1 MNVINVTTKI
11 KIMNSSKL
19 QIKTKSILTLALGLV
34 FALIAAA
41 ALVPA
46 EANAAV
52 NWVANPASCPQS
64 DPANF
69 PGQNCAPN
77 NMCGDS
83 SGIAQCYNTGSISA
97 PAVSANSSVLY
108 ASALGG
114 GYVINCFA
122 VSDAGIPYC
131 DNNGAAWCNRDASCF
146 GGGNNRLTTCLSGTW
161 AYQGASAFT
170 CGDCLS
176 THLDCTGDTKCEV
189 QKNVTTYPTGGNNHY
204 GTTCNSADVRCNTNY
219 YDCDATGVT
228 VGNGCEAYR
237 AGACTAAGGL
247 PGTWSCAVDA
257 GGTCTDGG
265 SNYTCTCVTPKCPF
279 ESATLC
285 QYFSADPLLW
295 GKQLGSGELIR
306 MGNSVKEDAFVVE
319 NDGSIRMATTSAPG
333 DTTGLLYN
341 VGGDLYWDGTL
352 IGVGASSSALDFQQ
366 VTDLGN
372 ITTNWI
378 QFAGGTS
385 TADFSITG
393 NLNVTGDAIFVNATG
408 TNIAVA
414 EQFLLGQYALLP
426 VAGYRPG
433 AMVYSTTDSSP
444 YFWDGTQWVAF
455 ATGTGAGAGDLQAVT
470 DIGNITTNW
479 IEFAGGT
486 STADFYSA
494 GKVTV
499 GDNDARATGN
509 LNILS
514 THDYAHLLID
524 ANGGVDSWGSAYI
537 TLNGGSDGGEAG
549 IEFQNNG
556 TAYGLLYATPSTYL
570 MQSRLGAD
578 IRITSY
584 TSSDLFISG
593 TNGRVGIGST
603 MPQSSLHVASI
614 NFADTPVLTLE
625 NLIDTVQTFVVNANP
640 EGSITASIGDMA
652 IDGTNGRLYI
662 KETGTGTNTGWV
674 AFATG
679 TGSGTGDLQAV
690 TDVGNLT
697 TNWIEFAG
705 GTSTDSVSILGNVGI
720 NTLANPA
727 YQLYLYGGPNYG
739 EYFAVGDGRFSW
751 GDTSDA
757 IHIFANK
764 DDGEMR
770 LSSQSNISIGD
781 LNNSFTGARLDFDG
795 QNGYT
800 YFSNTNVGI
809 GTASPMFT
817 FHTVNDGTFLGAFTN
832 STFSEGI
839 MFVNDNWGDEIGMSD
854 IRSDGIIAAV
864 SKADSSAFYYANRVL
879 TARTDIQGLGINTDP
894 ARSLHVYAGYGETA
908 LARMDNDYGSFE
920 MHNVNTNPN
929 GFATGT
935 IGSLAVDSTSGRLYI
950 KETGTGTNTGWV
962 AFATGTGAGAGDLQ
976 AVTDV
981 GNLTTNWI
989 QFAGGTSTGN
999 FLIDR
1004 PSAEAYL
1011 TVRSG
1016 NSDAYFDLIGN
1027 AGATALRMSSNGGS
1041 DYATFEIASNG
1052 SFNMVAGGTNTIWAD
1067 APTGNVG
1074 IGHNSPTDLLH
1085 VYSDTRS
1092 SALRVS
1098 SGGGQNAYVI
1108 VDYDRAGGAEGSFS
1122 FQENGVQ
1129 RGVMNSGWNGYDF
1142 FAIGADS
1149 GYDLDFVTTGVPR
1162 VHITNATGRVGI
1174 GTITPSTRLHV
1185 NSDAASTTAI
1195 ATYQNNA
1202 GDYQQFLVTSNPQG
1216 LVTGSRGD
1224 LAIDSANG
1232 RLYIKETGNGT
1243 NTGWVALGSAGVA
1256 NSIWDADS
1264 DTGVQVEESADED
1277 IIRFDVAGYEAM
1289 RIDPTLGEPLVSI
1302 NSTLGGYAKIL
1313 QNINDEYDHF
1323 EIRAAD
1329 VLNAF
1334 GGDLVFNFNPEEG
1347 FALYYASNQS
1357 SMNIGRQSFGVSVNN
1372 NLDAIKVDQ
1381 NAFVGLSTSSPMYR
1395 LDVVGDARVSEQLML
1410 GQYALNP
1417 LVGLQAGA
1425 MVYNTASSTPFF
1437 WDGTEWIA
1445 FATGTGAAAGD
1456 LQAVT
1461 DLGNITTNWI
1471 EFAGGTSTNDFA
1483 IIRPNAETH
1492 FSVISGDS
1500 DAIMIL
1506 EGNAGASELRMS
1518 SDGGSD
1524 WASLLVDGDGSF
1536 NLHTSGSGRNMYINS
1551 ATGYIGVNT
1560 IVPDA
1565 RLTVSGEGATA
1576 NSALSIENF
1585 SSNLADF
1592 PGITLKAAQGDSGT
1606 IEAVDSGKTL
1616 GAMVFQGHN
1625 GTTFDPGSVILSRAV
1640 GDWDGINNGANL
1652 IFYTTELGGG
1662 FLRQRASID
1671 SEGLYIGSHA
1681 GHTALAPLDIDVEG
1695 GIGSPAI
1702 ALNSSGTGFM
1712 IFNSDADPEGYIT
1725 GSVGDLAVDS
1735 VSGVMYIKETGDAT
1749 NTGWSAFATGTA
1761 GALDLQQV
1769 TDNGN
1774 ITTNW
1779 IEFAGGTST
1788 GTIIPGANNTYALGS
1803 SARRWSDVWGAN
1815 VHIGTSTWD
1824 LAQAA
1829 NGALT
1834 VTRAGGSEAMRILT
1848 NGNVGI
1854 GTELPGTYRLN
1865 VAGNAYFSVGED
1877 TSVFEVYNSP
1887 KANSH
1892 IRVDGDSNYV
1902 VLQENSG
1909 NVGIGESVPSYK
1921 LHIDGGVTA
1930 GNNLFRA
1937 EAGLNGGYISMY
1949 VSSTDDRNS
1958 VFEWQRNL
1966 DFNSNSENVMTLANQ
1981 GYVGIG
1987 VQTPAAGL
1995 DVRRGTEDGYPG
2007 VLFQQTIKASSDD
2020 QILAGLRIDPTF
2032 NDGGFSNIGEYGLH
2046 VVYDPTGGTNIDRR
2060 MALLV
2065 LENNSHAGMTIR
2077 SGINSAGGVRF
2088 ADPDNNDVGGIMY
2101 SHSNDSMLLSTN
2113 DDNRLIIDN
2122 SGNVGIVNM
2131 SPAYKLDI
2139 TGDARLTAQF
2149 MLGQYA
2155 LNPASGLQAGAMIY
2169 NTASS
2174 TPFYWNGTA
2183 WKALASQD
2191 LITLDRAYDAGGS
2204 GVGRQIRVDSGAVWL
2219 TDAGNGTALQVDYSG
2234 TGEAVAVTNGSTGRG
2249 FVVAQNGTGVG
2260 MYIRQSNGTGLVV
2273 ENNTGNYGIYV
2284 DANSTGDAMRLNNYG
2299 TGASALYIDN
2309 SADGYGINIDHFS
2322 GVAGMAIRNDS
2333 SSDGDLINLTN
2344 ESAGVGILLANSGT
2358 GNGIQIPQTGAGQGI
2373 YIRQHA
2379 GTGMQLDNNTANH
2392 GFILTNGSTGNG
2404 MNVRNNGTSGN
2415 GIYINNDTDG
2425 AGILIDDTLGKT
2437 SININK
2443 SGGSGDLIKM
2453 ANSGSGDSIE
2463 ILQASTGKGLLLT
2476 NLGTGDSLY
2485 IADEAADTTP
2495 FVLTSKGDLGI
2506 GTDQP
2511 DGRLHILA
2519 DNSSQSPTLLKFQS
2533 LNDPDIQSQ
2542 IYFSAGGN
2550 ATNWNVNSS
2559 GNGGALS
2566 ILDGTTEVAK
2576 FMINGVVIN
2585 DGSTA
2590 SIDFR
2595 VESDTNT
2602 HALFVDA
2609 TNGNVGFEQSTPLA
2623 KLHVG
2628 GTTAGSAA
2636 DYDYLRMQGNG
2647 DVDHRVYKIS
2657 GSNLVAWDYNVTG
2670 NGGAIEFR
2678 NGSSRVG
2685 LFTNSGLVINEGG
2698 VTGIGLR
2705 VEGDNNANLL
2715 YTDAA
2720 NDRVGIGTNA
2730 PGVRFHAT
2738 QSANTVAAFDRTT
2751 SDGAIISL
2759 RQDGTEEGTISVSG
2773 TTVSYNAF
2781 TGSHYAWTDELI
2793 ERGMLV
2799 SLTGDNRN
2807 LHNNPQSEIVYG
2819 VTKTAIANDSKVM
2832 GSYLA
2837 LQESNKAYDES
2848 NPHLIMAVGNGEVW
2862 VADKGENINIGDYL
2876 ISSDVAGHAQKD
2888 AGEFIVSHIIAKAA
2902 ESIDWSS
2909 VTTEIDGVKHKK
2921 ISVFFESFDKSNMQ
2935 SSVAGT
2941 SLQGGD
2947 TNLEV
2952 VDLAVGNAVFEGNIT
2967 VMEHVVLS
2975 RDAVGQAMI
2984 LTGEKKVSVTFEVP
2998 YDQLPIVTVTPFGAK
3013 RMDYGVEN
3021 VSLTGFDIV
3030 IDPIQYQDII
3040 FNWHAFGNREAKVF
3054 VSNGTTL
3061 DIEMTEMGSSKLESD
3076 INSNGQA
3083 VVSEPVEEGSVMEP
3097 VTPEPDTSSEPTS
3110 EPATELEPEQTA
3122 ETSTEPEPASV
3133 IEPESEQAAETVIE
3147 TVE

>member
-1 MNVINVTTKI
+1 
-11 KIMNSSKL
+11 MNSSKL
-19 QIKTKSILTLALGLV
+19 QFKTKSVLV
-34 FALIAAA
+34 FALGVVFALTAAA

-64 DPANF
+64 DPVNF

-83 SGIAQCYNTGSISA
+83 SGIAQCYDTGSISA
-97 PAVSANSSVLY
+97 PAVNANSSVLY

-114 GYVINCFA
+114 GYVINCFVA
-122 VSDAGIPYC
+122 SDAGVPYC
-131 DNNGAAWCNRDASCF
+131 DNSGAAWCNRDASCY
-146 GGGNNRLTTCLSGTW
+146 GGGNNRLTTCLAGTW
-161 AYQGASAFT
+161 SYEGAGSFT
-170 CGDCLS
+170 CGDCLT

-204 GTTCNSADVRCNTNY
+204 GTTCDAADVRCNTNY
-219 YDCDATGVT
+219 YDCDASGVT
-228 VGNGCEAYR
+228 LGNGCEAYR
-237 AGACTAAGGL
+237 SGACTAAGGL

-306 MGNSVKEDAFVVE
+306 MGNSIKEDAFVVE

-352 IGVGASSSALDFQQ
+352 VGAGASSSALDFQQ

-414 EQFLLGQYALLP
+414 EQFLLGQYAVLP

-455 ATGTGAGAGDLQAVT
+455 ATGTGAATGDLQAVT
-470 DIGNITTNW
+470 DIGNTTTNW

-549 IEFQNNG
+549 IDIKNNG
-556 TAYGLLYATPSTYL
+556 TTYGLLYGTPSQL
-570 MQSRLGAD
+570 LLQSRLGANL
-578 IRITSY
+578 ILTSY
-584 TSSDLFISG
+584 SSADIFVSNA
-593 TNGRVGIGST
+593 NGRVGLNTSS
-603 MPQSSLHVASI
+603 PESRLHVSSLD
-614 NFADTPVLTLE
+614 FAAMPILTLE
-625 NLIDTVQTFVVNANP
+625 NLLDMVQTFVVNANP
-640 EGSITASIGDMA
+640 EGAITASIGDMA

-679 TGSGTGDLQAV
+679 TGSGT
-690 TDVGNLT
+690 
-697 TNWIEFAG
+697 
-705 GTSTDSVSILGNVGI
+705 
-720 NTLANPA
+720 
-727 YQLYLYGGPNYG
+727 
-739 EYFAVGDGRFSW
+739 
-751 GDTSDA
+751 
-757 IHIFANK
+757 
-764 DDGEMR
+764 
-770 LSSQSNISIGD
+770 
-781 LNNSFTGARLDFDG
+781 
-795 QNGYT
+795 
-800 YFSNTNVGI
+800 
-809 GTASPMFT
+809 
-817 FHTVNDGTFLGAFTN
+817 
-832 STFSEGI
+832 
-839 MFVNDNWGDEIGMSD
+839 
-854 IRSDGIIAAV
+854 
-864 SKADSSAFYYANRVL
+864 
-879 TARTDIQGLGINTDP
+879 
-894 ARSLHVYAGYGETA
+894 
-908 LARMDNDYGSFE
+908 
-920 MHNVNTNPN
+920 
-929 GFATGT
+929 
-935 IGSLAVDSTSGRLYI
+935 
-950 KETGTGTNTGWV
+950 
-962 AFATGTGAGAGDLQ
+962 GDLQ

-1779 IEFAGGTST
+1779 IQFAGGTST

-1803 SARRWSDVWGAN
+1803 SARRWSDVWASN

-1848 NGNVGI
+1848 NGYVGI
-1854 GTELPGTYRLN
+1854 GTSAPTDYLHVQGGLDSRIARFSNDLVTDGFGFGADLYGGEAGLYEFRGNNLLVGHAMADTNTLMLGQNIAYANQNTKLFSIGT
-1865 VAGNAYFSVGED
+1865 NAFSHQLLVKGSD
-1877 TSVFEVYNSP
+1877 
-1887 KANSH
+1887 
-1892 IRVDGDSNYV
+1892 
-1902 VLQENSG
+1902 
-1909 NVGIGESVPSYK
+1909 
-1921 LHIDGGVTA
+1921 TA
-1930 GNNLFRA
+1930 GDNLFRA
-1937 EAGLNGGYISMY
+1937 EAGLDGGFVSMY
-1949 VSSTDDRNS
+1949 VNSTDPRNS

-1987 VQTPAAGL
+1987 VQDPVAGL
-1995 DVRRGTEDGYPG
+1995 DVRRGTENGYPG

-2032 NDGGFSNIGEYGLH
+2032 NNGGFSNIGEYGLH
-2046 VVYDPTGGTNIDRR
+2046 VVYNSVGGTSIDRR

-2113 DDNRLIIDN
+2113 DDNRLIIDS

-2174 TPFYWNGTA
+2174 TPFYWNGTS

-2204 GVGRQIRVDSGAVWL
+2204 GAGRQIRVDSGAVWL
-2219 TDAGNGTALQVDYSG
+2219 TDAGNGTALQVDYTGSG
-2234 TGEAVAVTNGSTGRG
+2234 DAIAVTNGSTGKG
-2249 FVVAQNGTGVG
+2249 FVVAQTGTGIG
-2260 MYIRQSNGTGLVV
+2260 MYVRQNNGTGLVV

-2299 TGASALYIDN
+2299 SGANALYIDN

-2333 SSDGDLINLTN
+2333 SSGGNLIDLTN
-2344 ESAGVGILLANSGT
+2344 QSSGAGVLIENSGA
-2358 GNGIQIPQTGAGQGI
+2358 GYGVQIPQTGTGQGI
-2373 YIRQHA
+2373 YIRQH
-2379 GTGMQLDNNTANH
+2379 GGIGMQLDNNTANN
-2392 GFILTNGSTGNG
+2392 GFVLVNGSTGNG
-2404 MNVRNNGTSGN
+2404 MNVRNSGSSGN
-2415 GIYINNDTDG
+2415 GIFIDNDTDG
-2425 AGILIDDTLGKT
+2425 AGIYIDDTLGKA
-2437 SININK
+2437 SINISK
-2443 SGGSGDLIKM
+2443 PSGSGDLM
-2453 ANSGSGDSIE
+2453 HLSNA
-2463 ILQASTGKGLLLT
+2463 
-2476 NLGTGDSLY
+2476 GTGDAFDVGNTSSGIAFKLANTGTGESLY
-2485 IADEAADTTP
+2485 ITDEASDLTP
-2495 FVLTSKGDLGI
+2495 FVLNSKGDLGI
-2506 GTDQP
+2506 GTASP
-2511 DGRLHILA
+2511 NARLEIAGDASLA
-2519 DNSSQSPTLLKFQS
+2519 DVTLLKFQAT
-2533 LNDPDIQSQ
+2533 NDADIQSE

-2550 ATNWNVNSS
+2550 STNWNVNSS
-2559 GNGGALS
+2559 GNGGALA
-2566 ILDGTTEVAK
+2566 IIDGTTEVAK
-2576 FMINGVVIN
+2576 FLINGLIIN
-2585 DGSTA
+2585 DGSA
-2590 SIDFR
+2590 ANIDFR

-2602 HALFVDA
+2602 HSLFADA
-2609 TNGNVGFEQSTPLA
+2609 TNGYVGFDQSVPLA

-2628 GTTAGSAA
+2628 NTTAGSAA
-2636 DYDYLRMQGNG
+2636 DYNYMRLQGSG
-2647 DVDHRVYKIS
+2647 DVDHRLYIPT
-2657 GSNLVAWDYNVTG
+2657 GSNLMIWDYNVTG

-2678 NGSSRVG
+2678 NGASRVG

-2698 VTGIGLR
+2698 VAGVGLR
-2705 VEGDNNANLL
+2705 VEGDTNANLL
-2715 YTDAA
+2715 YTDAT

-2730 PGVRFHAT
+2730 PAARFHAT
-2738 QSANTVAAFDRTT
+2738 QSANTVAVFDRTT
-2751 SDGAIISL
+2751 SDGTIISL
-2759 RQDGTEEGTISVSG
+2759 RQAGVEEGTISVSG

-2781 TGSHYAWTDELI
+2781 TGSHYAWTDELM

-2888 AGEFIVSHIIAKAA
+2888 TGEFIVSHIIAKAA

-2947 TNLEV
+2947 SNLEV
-2952 VDLAVGNAVFEGNIT
+2952 VDLAVGNAVFEGSVT

-2984 LTGEKKVSVTFEVP
+2984 LTGENKVSVIFEMP
-2998 YDQLPIVTVTPFGAK
+2998 YDQLPIVTVTPYGAK

-3021 VSLTGFDIV
+3021 VSLIGFDIV

-3061 DIEMTEMGSSKLESD
+3061 DIEMNAMGGSKLESD
-3076 INSNGQA
+3076 INSNGQT
-3083 VVSEPVEEGSVMEP
+3083 VVSEPVEEGGVTEP
-3097 VTPEPDTSSEPTS
+3097 VTTEPVTNTEPTS
-3110 EPATELEPEQTA
+3110 EPATELEPEQAT
-3122 ETSTEPEPASV
+3122 ETFPESEPVPVTEPEP
-3133 IEPESEQAAETVIE
+3133 EQTTETVVE

>member
-1 MNVINVTTKI
+1 
-11 KIMNSSKL
+11 MNSSKL
-19 QIKTKSILTLALGLV
+19 QFKTKSILAFALGMV
-34 FALIAAA
+34 FALTAAM
-41 ALVPA
+41 ALMPA

-83 SGIAQCYNTGSISA
+83 SGIAQCYDTASISA
-97 PAVSANSSVLY
+97 PAVNVNSSVLY
-108 ASALGG
+108 ASALTG
-114 GYVINCFA
+114 GYVINCFT
-122 VSDAGIPYC
+122 VSDSGSPYC
-131 DNNGAAWCNRDASCF
+131 DNNGAAWCNRDASCY
-146 GGGNNRLTTCLSGTW
+146 GGGNNRLTTCLAGKW
-161 AYQGASAFT
+161 AYEGAGAYT
-170 CGDCLS
+170 CGDCLT

-204 GTTCNSADVRCNTNY
+204 GTTCDAADVRCNTSY

-237 AGACTAAGGL
+237 AGACTGAGGL
-247 PGTWSCAVDA
+247 TGTWSCAVDA

-306 MGNSVKEDAFVVE
+306 MGNTSKEDAFVVN

-352 IGVGASSSALDFQQ
+352 IGAGASSSALDFQQ
-366 VTDLGN
+366 VTDLGR

-385 TADFSITG
+385 TSDLSIMG
-393 NLNVTGDAIFVNATG
+393 NLNVSGDVFFVNATG
-408 TNIAVA
+408 TNLAVA
-414 EQFLLGQYALLP
+414 EQFLLGQYAVLP
-426 VAGYRPG
+426 AAGYQAG
-433 AMVYSTTDSSP
+433 AMVFSTADSVP
-444 YFWDGTQWVAF
+444 YFWDGSSWVAF
-455 ATGTGAGAGDLQAVT
+455 ATGTGAATGDLQAVT
-470 DIGNITTNW
+470 DIGNTTTNW

-486 STADFYSA
+486 STGDLYATSR
-494 GKVTV
+494 VTI

-514 THDYAHLLID
+514 THDYAHLLLD

-549 IEFQNNG
+549 IEFQQNG
-556 TAYGLLYATPSTYL
+556 TTYGILYGTPSQL
-570 MQSRLGAD
+570 LLQSRLGAD
-578 IRITSY
+578 LVLTSY
-584 TSSDLFISG
+584 SSADIFVSNA
-593 TNGRVGIGST
+593 NGRVGLNTSS
-603 MPQSSLHVASI
+603 PESRLHVSSLD
-614 NFADTPVLTLE
+614 FAAMPILTLE
-625 NLIDTVQTFVVNANP
+625 NLLDTVQTFVVNANP
-640 EGSITASIGDMA
+640 EGVITASIGDMA

-679 TGSGTGDLQAV
+679 TGAGAGDLQAV
-690 TDVGNLT
+690 TDLGNIT

-705 GTSTDSVSILGNVGI
+705 GTST
-720 NTLANPA
+720 
-727 YQLYLYGGPNYG
+727 
-739 EYFAVGDGRFSW
+739 
-751 GDTSDA
+751 
-757 IHIFANK
+757 
-764 DDGEMR
+764 
-770 LSSQSNISIGD
+770 
-781 LNNSFTGARLDFDG
+781 
-795 QNGYT
+795 
-800 YFSNTNVGI
+800 
-809 GTASPMFT
+809 
-817 FHTVNDGTFLGAFTN
+817 
-832 STFSEGI
+832 
-839 MFVNDNWGDEIGMSD
+839 
-854 IRSDGIIAAV
+854 
-864 SKADSSAFYYANRVL
+864 
-879 TARTDIQGLGINTDP
+879 
-894 ARSLHVYAGYGETA
+894 
-908 LARMDNDYGSFE
+908 
-920 MHNVNTNPN
+920 
-929 GFATGT
+929 
-935 IGSLAVDSTSGRLYI
+935 
-950 KETGTGTNTGWV
+950 
-962 AFATGTGAGAGDLQ
+962 
-976 AVTDV
+976 
-981 GNLTTNWI
+981 
-989 QFAGGTSTGN
+989 GN
-999 FLIDR
+999 FLVNR

-1067 APTGNVG
+1067 ATNGNVG
-1074 IGHNSPTDLLH
+1074 IGTN
-1085 VYSDTRS
+1085 
-1092 SALRVS
+1092 
-1098 SGGGQNAYVI
+1098 
-1108 VDYDRAGGAEGSFS
+1108 
-1122 FQENGVQ
+1122 
-1129 RGVMNSGWNGYDF
+1129 
-1142 FAIGADS
+1142 
-1149 GYDLDFVTTGVPR
+1149 TTL
-1162 VHITNATGRVGI
+1162 
-1174 GTITPSTRLHV
+1174 SRLHV
-1185 NSDAASTTAI
+1185 FSEAASTTAI
-1195 ATYQNNA
+1195 VTHENNA

-1224 LAIDSANG
+1224 LAIDSSNG

-1243 NTGWVALGSAGVA
+1243 NTGWVAFATGTVAGGGTLDDAYNFGGAAAGRQIFTVDGANPVEIINPGLEQWETGLALSNGVFGGGLAFRTQNAFGDRGARIYFTTDTSDPENGTGSYMDWNEQASAFEFGYQTAGTRNSSFYIDYNQMALNVPGTPSNGALGILAGNYNVPVLRLAVPGPALSNQIHMSVGTSTPEAKVTAESGSLFFRTDGVGSSQQLYVKTTDAGNTGWFPLAGAGVA

-1264 DTGVQVEESADED
+1264 DTGIQVEESADED

-1471 EFAGGTSTNDFA
+1471 EFAGGTST
-1483 IIRPNAETH
+1483 
-1492 FSVISGDS
+1492 
-1500 DAIMIL
+1500 
-1506 EGNAGASELRMS
+1506 
-1518 SDGGSD
+1518 
-1524 WASLLVDGDGSF
+1524 
-1536 NLHTSGSGRNMYINS
+1536 
-1551 ATGYIGVNT
+1551 
-1560 IVPDA
+1560 
-1565 RLTVSGEGATA
+1565 
-1576 NSALSIENF
+1576 
-1585 SSNLADF
+1585 
-1592 PGITLKAAQGDSGT
+1592 
-1606 IEAVDSGKTL
+1606 
-1616 GAMVFQGHN
+1616 
-1625 GTTFDPGSVILSRAV
+1625 
-1640 GDWDGINNGANL
+1640 
-1652 IFYTTELGGG
+1652 
-1662 FLRQRASID
+1662 
-1671 SEGLYIGSHA
+1671 
-1681 GHTALAPLDIDVEG
+1681 
-1695 GIGSPAI
+1695 
-1702 ALNSSGTGFM
+1702 
-1712 IFNSDADPEGYIT
+1712 
-1725 GSVGDLAVDS
+1725 
-1735 VSGVMYIKETGDAT
+1735 
-1749 NTGWSAFATGTA
+1749 
-1761 GALDLQQV
+1761 
-1769 TDNGN
+1769 
-1774 ITTNW
+1774 
-1779 IEFAGGTST
+1779 

-1803 SARRWSDVWGAN
+1803 SARRWSDIWGAN

-1909 NVGIGESVPSYK
+1909 FVGIGTSAPTDFLHVQGNSDSRIARFSNSLVADGFGFGADLYGGEAGLYEFRGQRLLVGHPIGDANVLMLGQDIAYADQNSK
-1921 LHIDGGVTA
+1921 LFSIGTSTFSHQLLVRGSDTG
-1930 GNNLFRA
+1930 GNNLFRV
-1937 EAGLNGGYISMY
+1937 EGGLNGGYINLY
-1949 VSSTDDRNS
+1949 VNGVDDRNS

-1966 DFNSNSENVMTLANQ
+1966 DFNSNSQNVMTLANQ

-2046 VVYDPTGGTNIDRR
+2046 VVYNSVGGTSIDRR

-2234 TGEAVAVTNGSTGRG
+2234 SGEAVAVTNGSTGRG

-2299 TGASALYIDN
+2299 SGANALYIDN

-2333 SSDGDLINLTN
+2333 SSGGNLIDLTN
-2344 ESAGVGILLANSGT
+2344 QSSGAGVLIANSGA
-2358 GNGIQIPQTGAGQGI
+2358 GYGIQIPQTGSGQGM
-2373 YIRQHA
+2373 YIRQNA
-2379 GTGMQLDNNTANH
+2379 GIGIQLDNNTINH
-2392 GFILTNGSTGNG
+2392 GLSIDNNSSGEGLYIDNSGGGNAISLMNRNNTGNG
-2404 MNVRNNGTSGN
+2404 IRIDQDIDGS
-2415 GIYINNDTDG
+2415 GIYI
-2425 AGILIDDTLGKT
+2425 DDTAGKS
-2437 SININK
+2437 SIYVSK
-2443 SGGSGDLIKM
+2443 SMGGGDLVYLT
-2453 ANSGSGDSIE
+2453 NSGTGDSLE
-2463 ILQASTGKGLLLT
+2463 IAHASSGKAIRLSNT
-2476 NLGTGDSLY
+2476 GTGDSLY
-2485 IADEAADTTP
+2485 ITDEASDSTP

-2542 IYFSAGGN
+2542 IYFSVGGN

-2609 TNGNVGFEQSTPLA
+2609 TNGNVGFDQTTPLA

-2636 DYDYLRMQGNG
+2636 DYDYLRLEGSG
-2647 DVDHRVYKIS
+2647 DVDHRVYLPT
-2657 GSNLVAWDYNVTG
+2657 GSNLMIWDYNATG

-2678 NGSSRVG
+2678 DYTTRVG
-2685 LFTNSGLVINEGG
+2685 MFTNSGLVINEGG
-2698 VTGIGLR
+2698 VTGVGLR
-2705 VEGDNNANLL
+2705 VEGDTIANLL

-2730 PGVRFHAT
+2730 PAARFHAT
-2738 QSANTVAAFDRTT
+2738 QSGNTVAVFDRTT
-2751 SDGAIISL
+2751 SDGTIISL
-2759 RQDGTEEGTISVSG
+2759 RQAGVEEGTISVSG
-2773 TTVSYNAF
+2773 VTVSYNAF
-2781 TGSHYAWTDELI
+2781 TGSHYAWTDEQI

-2819 VTKTAIANDSKVM
+2819 VTKTTVANDSKVM
-2832 GSYLA
+2832 GAYLA
-2837 LQESNKAYDES
+2837 LQESNRAFDES
-2848 NPHLIMAVGNGEVW
+2848 NPHLIMAVGNGEMW

-2984 LTGEKKVSVTFEVP
+2984 LTGEKKVSVTFEMP
-2998 YDQLPIVTVTPFGAK
+2998 YDQLPIVTVTPYGAK

-3030 IDPIQYQDII
+3030 IDPIQYRDAV

-3061 DIEMTEMGSSKLESD
+3061 EIEMTDMGTSQLETQ
-3076 INSNGQA
+3076 INANGTTSVPA
-3083 VVSEPVEEGSVMEP
+3083 PVEEMAEIV
-3097 VTPEPDTSSEPTS
+3097 
-3110 EPATELEPEQTA
+3110 PAEPETVA
-3122 ETSTEPEPASV
+3122 EPSPAEEPLVEEANNQPLPGSEVQTSTEPEQITEEEPVATQEIIS
-3133 IEPESEQAAETVIE
+3133 EPEQNTEI
-3147 TVE
+3147 

>member
-1 MNVINVTTKI
+1 
-11 KIMNSSKL
+11 MNSSKL
-19 QIKTKSILTLALGLV
+19 QFKTKSILAFALGMV
-34 FALIAAA
+34 FALTVAM
-41 ALVPA
+41 ALMPA

-83 SGIAQCYNTGSISA
+83 SGIAQCYNTASISA
-97 PAVSANSSVLY
+97 PAVSVNSSVLY
-108 ASALGG
+108 ASALTG
-114 GYVINCFA
+114 GYVINCFTA
-122 VSDAGIPYC
+122 SDSSSPYC
-131 DNNGAAWCNRDASCF
+131 DNNGAAWCNRDASCY
-146 GGGNNRLTTCLSGTW
+146 GGGNNRLTTCLAGTW
-161 AYQGASAFT
+161 AYEGASAFT
-170 CGDCLS
+170 CGDCLT

-204 GTTCNSADVRCNTNY
+204 GTTCDAADVRCNTSY
-219 YDCDATGVT
+219 YDCDASGVT
-228 VGNGCEAYR
+228 LGNGCEAYR
-237 AGACTAAGGL
+237 AGACTGAGGL
-247 PGTWSCAVDA
+247 TGTWSCAVDA

-285 QYFSADPLLW
+285 QYFSSDPLLW

-306 MGNSVKEDAFVVE
+306 MGNTTKDDAFVVN
-319 NDGSIRMATTSAPG
+319 NDGSIRMSTTSAPG
-333 DTTGLLYN
+333 VTTNLLYN

-352 IGVGASSSALDFQQ
+352 IGAGASSSALDFQQ

-378 QFAGGTS
+378 
-385 TADFSITG
+385 
-393 NLNVTGDAIFVNATG
+393 
-408 TNIAVA
+408 
-414 EQFLLGQYALLP
+414 
-426 VAGYRPG
+426 
-433 AMVYSTTDSSP
+433 
-444 YFWDGTQWVAF
+444 
-455 ATGTGAGAGDLQAVT
+455 
-470 DIGNITTNW
+470 
-479 IEFAGGT
+479 EFAGGT
-486 STADFYSA
+486 STADLA
-494 GKVTV
+494 IT
-499 GDNDARATGN
+499 GD
-509 LNILS
+509 LNIS
-514 THDYAHLLID
+514 GD
-524 ANGGVDSWGSAYI
+524 A
-537 TLNGGSDGGEAG
+537 
-549 IEFQNNG
+549 F
-556 TAYGLLYATPSTYL
+556 
-570 MQSRLGAD
+570 
-578 IRITSY
+578 
-584 TSSDLFISG
+584 F
-593 TNGRVGIGST
+593 
-603 MPQSSLHVASI
+603 
-614 NFADTPVLTLE
+614 
-625 NLIDTVQTFVVNANP
+625 VNA
-640 EGSITASIGDMA
+640 
-652 IDGTNGRLYI
+652 
-662 KETGTGTNTGWV
+662 TGTNLAV
-674 AFATG
+674 AKQFLLGQYAVLPAAG
-679 TGSGTGDLQAV
+679 YQAGAMV
-690 TDVGNLT
+690 
-697 TNWIEFAG
+697 F
-705 GTSTDSVSILGNVGI
+705 STADSV
-720 NTLANPA
+720 P
-727 YQLYLYGGPNYG
+727 
-739 EYFAVGDGRFSW
+739 YFWDGSSW
-751 GDTSDA
+751 
-757 IHIFANK
+757 I
-764 DDGEMR
+764 
-770 LSSQSNISIGD
+770 
-781 LNNSFTGARLDFDG
+781 
-795 QNGYT
+795 
-800 YFSNTNVGI
+800 
-809 GTASPMFT
+809 
-817 FHTVNDGTFLGAFTN
+817 
-832 STFSEGI
+832 
-839 MFVNDNWGDEIGMSD
+839 
-854 IRSDGIIAAV
+854 
-864 SKADSSAFYYANRVL
+864 
-879 TARTDIQGLGINTDP
+879 
-894 ARSLHVYAGYGETA
+894 
-908 LARMDNDYGSFE
+908 
-920 MHNVNTNPN
+920 
-929 GFATGT
+929 
-935 IGSLAVDSTSGRLYI
+935 
-950 KETGTGTNTGWV
+950 

-1357 SMNIGRQSFGVSVNN
+1357 SMSIGRQSFNVAVNN
-1372 NLDAIKVDQ
+1372 HQDAIRVDQ

-1395 LDVVGDARVSEQLML
+1395 LDVVGDARVSNQLML

-1417 LVGLQAGA
+1417 LAGLQAGA

-1445 FATGTGAAAGD
+1445 FATGTGAGAGD

-1500 DAIMIL
+1500 DAIMYL
-1506 EGNAGASELRMS
+1506 QGNAGATELRMT

-1524 WASLLVDGDGSF
+1524 WASVLVDGDGSF

-1560 IVPDA
+1560 ILPDA

-1576 NSALSIENF
+1576 NSALSIENY

-1592 PGITLKAAQGDSGT
+1592 PGITFKAAQGNSNVV
-1606 IEAVDSGKTL
+1606 EAVDSGKTL
-1616 GAMVFQGHN
+1616 GAMVFQGYN

-1640 GDWDGINNGANL
+1640 GDWDGVNNGANL

-1662 FLRQRASID
+1662 FLRQRVSID
-1671 SEGLYIGSHA
+1671 SEGLYIGEHA
-1681 GHTALAPLDIDVEG
+1681 GHTALAPLDIDVAG
-1695 GIGSPAI
+1695 GIGNPAI
-1702 ALNSSGTGFM
+1702 ALNNSSTGFM

-1761 GALDLQQV
+1761 GALNLQQV

-1803 SARRWSDVWGAN
+1803 SSRRWSDVWGAN

-1854 GTELPGTYRLN
+1854 GTELPGAYRLN

-1877 TSVFEVYNSP
+1877 TSVFEVYNAP
-1887 KANSH
+1887 KSNTH
-1892 IRVDGDSNYV
+1892 LRVDGDSDYV

-1966 DFNSNSENVMTLANQ
+1966 DFNSNSQNVMTLANQ

-1995 DVRRGTEDGYPG
+1995 DVRRGTENGYPG
-2007 VLFQQTIKASSDD
+2007 VLFQQTIKASTDD
-2020 QILAGLRIDPTF
+2020 QVLAGLRIDPTF

-2046 VVYDPTGGTNIDRR
+2046 VVYNSVGGTSIDRR

-2088 ADPDNNDVGGIMY
+2088 ADPDNVDVGGIMY

-2234 TGEAVAVTNGSTGRG
+2234 SGDAITVANGSTGKG
-2249 FVVAQNGTGVG
+2249 FVVSQTGSGVG
-2260 MYIRQSNGTGLVV
+2260 MYVRQNGGTGLVV

-2299 TGASALYIDN
+2299 SGISALYIDN
-2309 SADGYGINIDHFS
+2309 SSDGYGINIDHFS

-2333 SSDGDLINLTN
+2333 ASGGNLIDLNN
-2344 ESAGVGILLANSGT
+2344 ASAGAGLLIDNNGS
-2358 GNGIQIPQTGAGQGI
+2358 GNGITIPQSGAGQGI

-2379 GTGMQLDNNTANH
+2379 GIGMQLDNNTANN
-2392 GFILTNGSTGNG
+2392 GFVLVTNSTGNG
-2404 MNVRNNGTSGN
+2404 MNVQNSGN
-2415 GIYINNDTDG
+2415 SSNGIRIDNDTDG
-2425 AGILIDDTLGKT
+2425 SGIYIDDTLGKA
-2437 SININK
+2437 SINVSK
-2443 SGGSGDLIKM
+2443 PSGSGDLIRLS
-2453 ANSGSGDSIE
+2453 NS
-2463 ILQASTGKGLLLT
+2463 
-2476 NLGTGDSLY
+2476 GTGDSLDIAHSSSGAAIKLANTGSGHSFY
-2485 IADEAADTTP
+2485 ITDEASDSTP
-2495 FVLTSKGDLGI
+2495 FVLTANGDLGI
-2506 GTDQP
+2506 GAASP
-2511 DGRLHILA
+2511 DARLEIAGDASLA
-2519 DNSSQSPTLLKFQS
+2519 DVTLLKFQAT
-2533 LNDPDIQSQ
+2533 NDNDIQSE

-2566 ILDGTTEVAK
+2566 ILDGTTQVAK
-2576 FMINGVVIN
+2576 FMLNGVVIN

-2590 SIDFR
+2590 GIDFR

-2609 TNGNVGFEQSTPLA
+2609 TNGNVGFDQTTPLA

-2636 DYDYLRMQGNG
+2636 DYNYLRLEGSG
-2647 DVDHRVYKIS
+2647 DVDHRVYLPT
-2657 GSNLVAWDYNVTG
+2657 GSNLMIWDYNATG

-2678 NGSSRVG
+2678 DYTTRVG
-2685 LFTNSGLVINEGG
+2685 MFTNSGLVINEGG
-2698 VTGIGLR
+2698 VTGVGLR
-2705 VEGDNNANLL
+2705 VEGDTIANLL

-2730 PGVRFHAT
+2730 PAARFHAT
-2738 QSANTVAAFDRTT
+2738 QSANTVAVFDRTT
-2751 SDGAIISL
+2751 SDGTIISL
-2759 RQDGTEEGTISVSG
+2759 RQAGVEEGTISVSG

-2781 TGSHYAWTDELI
+2781 TGSHYAWTDELM

-2888 AGEFIVSHIIAKAA
+2888 TGEFIVSHIIAKAA

-2952 VDLAVGNAVFEGNIT
+2952 VDLAVSNAIFEGNVT
-2967 VMEHVVLS
+2967 VMGHVTLS

-2984 LTGEKKVSVTFEVP
+2984 LTGEDRVTVSFEVP
-2998 YDQLPIVTVTPFGAK
+2998 YDELPIVTVTPFGAK

-3061 DIEMTEMGSSKLESD
+3061 EIEMTDMGTSKLETQ
-3076 INSNGQA
+3076 INANGQSA
-3083 VVSEPVEEGSVMEP
+3083 VPAPVEETVEP
-3097 VTPEPDTSSEPTS
+3097 SDVPEEGAVDEVAPTEEETDQVPPASEP
-3110 EPATELEPEQTA
+3110 EVTEQAVTE
-3122 ETSTEPEPASV
+3122 EPEPAV
-3133 IEPESEQAAETVIE
+3133 ETDQGGEAEI
-3147 TVE
+3147 

>member
-1 MNVINVTTKI
+1 
-11 KIMNSSKL
+11 MNSSKL
-19 QIKTKSILTLALGLV
+19 QFKTKSILAFALGMV
-34 FALIAAA
+34 FALTAAM
-41 ALVPA
+41 ALMPA

-83 SGIAQCYNTGSISA
+83 SGIAQCYDTASISA
-97 PAVSANSSVLY
+97 PAVNVNSSVLY
-108 ASALGG
+108 ASALTG
-114 GYVINCFA
+114 GYVINCFTA
-122 VSDAGIPYC
+122 SDSGSPYC
-131 DNNGAAWCNRDASCF
+131 DNNGAAWCNRDASCY
-146 GGGNNRLTTCLSGTW
+146 GGGNNRLTTCLAGTW
-161 AYQGASAFT
+161 AYEGASAFT
-170 CGDCLS
+170 CGDCLT
-176 THLDCTGDTKCEV
+176 THLDCTGDTMCEV

-204 GTTCNSADVRCNTNY
+204 GTTCDAADVRCNTSY
-219 YDCDATGVT
+219 YDCDASGVT
-228 VGNGCEAYR
+228 LGNGCEAYR
-237 AGACTAAGGL
+237 AGACTGAGGL
-247 PGTWSCAVDA
+247 TGTWSCAVDA

-285 QYFSADPLLW
+285 QYFSSDPLLW

-306 MGNSVKEDAFVVE
+306 MGNTSKEDAFVVN

-352 IGVGASSSALDFQQ
+352 IGAGASSSALDFQQ
-366 VTDLGN
+366 VTDLGR

-385 TADFSITG
+385 TSDLSIMG
-393 NLNVTGDAIFVNATG
+393 NLNVSGDVFFVNATG
-408 TNIAVA
+408 TNLAVA
-414 EQFLLGQYALLP
+414 EQFLLGQYAVLP
-426 VAGYRPG
+426 AAGYQAG
-433 AMVYSTTDSSP
+433 AMVFSTADSVP
-444 YFWDGTQWVAF
+444 YFWDGSSWIAF
-455 ATGTGAGAGDLQAVT
+455 ATGTGAGAGNLQAVT
-470 DIGNITTNW
+470 DLGNITTNW

-486 STADFYSA
+486 STGDLYATSR
-494 GKVTV
+494 VTI

-549 IEFQNNG
+549 IEFQQNG
-556 TAYGLLYATPSTYL
+556 TTYGILYGMPSQLLL
-570 MQSRLGAD
+570 QSRLGAD
-578 IRITSY
+578 LVLTSY
-584 TSSDLFISG
+584 SSADIFVSNA
-593 TNGRVGIGST
+593 NGRVGLNTSS
-603 MPQSSLHVASI
+603 PESRLHVSSLD
-614 NFADTPVLTLE
+614 FAAMPILTLE
-625 NLIDTVQTFVVNANP
+625 NLLDTVQTFVVNANP
-640 EGSITASIGDMA
+640 EGVITASIGDMA
-652 IDGTNGRLYI
+652 IDGTNGRFYI
-662 KETGTGTNTGWV
+662 KETGNSTNTGWV

-679 TGSGTGDLQAV
+679 TVAGGGTLDDAYNFGGAAAGRQIFTVDGANPVEIINPGLEQWETGLALSNGVFGGGLAFRTQNAFGDRGARIYFTTDTSDPENGTGSYMDWNEQASAFEFGYQTAGTRNSSFYIDYNQMALNV
-690 TDVGNLT
+690 PGTPSNGALGIMAGNYNVPVLRLAVPGPALS
-697 TNWIEFAG
+697 NQIHMSV
-705 GTSTDSVSILGNVGI
+705 GTSTPEAKVTAESGSLFFRTDGVGSSQ
-720 NTLANPA
+720 
-727 YQLYLYGGPNYG
+727 QLY
-739 EYFAVGDGRFSW
+739 VK
-751 GDTSDA
+751 TTDA
-757 IHIFANK
+757 
-764 DDGEMR
+764 G
-770 LSSQSNISIGD
+770 
-781 LNNSFTGARLDFDG
+781 
-795 QNGYT
+795 
-800 YFSNTNVGI
+800 
-809 GTASPMFT
+809 
-817 FHTVNDGTFLGAFTN
+817 
-832 STFSEGI
+832 
-839 MFVNDNWGDEIGMSD
+839 
-854 IRSDGIIAAV
+854 
-864 SKADSSAFYYANRVL
+864 
-879 TARTDIQGLGINTDP
+879 
-894 ARSLHVYAGYGETA
+894 
-908 LARMDNDYGSFE
+908 
-920 MHNVNTNPN
+920 
-929 GFATGT
+929 
-935 IGSLAVDSTSGRLYI
+935 
-950 KETGTGTNTGWV
+950 NTGW
-962 AFATGTGAGAGDLQ
+962 FPLAG
-976 AVTDV
+976 
-981 GNLTTNWI
+981 
-989 QFAGGTSTGN
+989 
-999 FLIDR
+999 
-1004 PSAEAYL
+1004 
-1011 TVRSG
+1011 
-1016 NSDAYFDLIGN
+1016 
-1027 AGATALRMSSNGGS
+1027 
-1041 DYATFEIASNG
+1041 
-1052 SFNMVAGGTNTIWAD
+1052 
-1067 APTGNVG
+1067 
-1074 IGHNSPTDLLH
+1074 
-1085 VYSDTRS
+1085 
-1092 SALRVS
+1092 
-1098 SGGGQNAYVI
+1098 
-1108 VDYDRAGGAEGSFS
+1108 
-1122 FQENGVQ
+1122 
-1129 RGVMNSGWNGYDF
+1129 
-1142 FAIGADS
+1142 
-1149 GYDLDFVTTGVPR
+1149 
-1162 VHITNATGRVGI
+1162 
-1174 GTITPSTRLHV
+1174 
-1185 NSDAASTTAI
+1185 
-1195 ATYQNNA
+1195 
-1202 GDYQQFLVTSNPQG
+1202 
-1216 LVTGSRGD
+1216 
-1224 LAIDSANG
+1224 
-1232 RLYIKETGNGT
+1232 
-1243 NTGWVALGSAGVA
+1243 AGVA

-1471 EFAGGTSTNDFA
+1471 EFAGGTST
-1483 IIRPNAETH
+1483 
-1492 FSVISGDS
+1492 
-1500 DAIMIL
+1500 
-1506 EGNAGASELRMS
+1506 
-1518 SDGGSD
+1518 
-1524 WASLLVDGDGSF
+1524 
-1536 NLHTSGSGRNMYINS
+1536 
-1551 ATGYIGVNT
+1551 
-1560 IVPDA
+1560 
-1565 RLTVSGEGATA
+1565 
-1576 NSALSIENF
+1576 
-1585 SSNLADF
+1585 
-1592 PGITLKAAQGDSGT
+1592 
-1606 IEAVDSGKTL
+1606 
-1616 GAMVFQGHN
+1616 
-1625 GTTFDPGSVILSRAV
+1625 
-1640 GDWDGINNGANL
+1640 
-1652 IFYTTELGGG
+1652 
-1662 FLRQRASID
+1662 
-1671 SEGLYIGSHA
+1671 
-1681 GHTALAPLDIDVEG
+1681 
-1695 GIGSPAI
+1695 
-1702 ALNSSGTGFM
+1702 
-1712 IFNSDADPEGYIT
+1712 
-1725 GSVGDLAVDS
+1725 
-1735 VSGVMYIKETGDAT
+1735 
-1749 NTGWSAFATGTA
+1749 
-1761 GALDLQQV
+1761 
-1769 TDNGN
+1769 
-1774 ITTNW
+1774 
-1779 IEFAGGTST
+1779 

-1803 SARRWSDVWGAN
+1803 SVRRWSDIWGAN

-1877 TSVFEVYNSP
+1877 TSVFEVYNAP
-1887 KANSH
+1887 KSNTH
-1892 IRVDGDSNYV
+1892 LRVDGDSDYV

-1909 NVGIGESVPSYK
+1909 NVGIGESAPSYK

-1966 DFNSNSENVMTLANQ
+1966 DFNSNSQNVMTLANQ

-2046 VVYDPTGGTNIDRR
+2046 VVYNSVGGTSIDRR

-2191 LITLDRAYDAGGS
+2191 LVTLDRAYDAGGA
-2204 GVGRQIRVDSGAVWL
+2204 GAGRQIRVDSGSVWL

-2234 TGEAVAVTNGSTGRG
+2234 SGEAVAVTNGSTGRG

-2299 TGASALYIDN
+2299 SGANALYIDN

-2333 SSDGDLINLTN
+2333 SSGGNLIDLTN
-2344 ESAGVGILLANSGT
+2344 QSSGAGVLIANSGA
-2358 GNGIQIPQTGAGQGI
+2358 GYGIQIPQTGSGQGM
-2373 YIRQHA
+2373 YIRQNA
-2379 GTGMQLDNNTANH
+2379 GIGIQLDNNTINH
-2392 GFILTNGSTGNG
+2392 GLSIDNNSSGEGLYIDNSGGGNAISLMNRNNTGNG
-2404 MNVRNNGTSGN
+2404 IRIDQDIDGS
-2415 GIYINNDTDG
+2415 GIYI
-2425 AGILIDDTLGKT
+2425 DDTAGKS
-2437 SININK
+2437 SIYVSK
-2443 SGGSGDLIKM
+2443 SMGGGDLVYLT
-2453 ANSGSGDSIE
+2453 NSGTGDSLE
-2463 ILQASTGKGLLLT
+2463 IAHASSGKAIRLSNT
-2476 NLGTGDSLY
+2476 GTGDSLY
-2485 IADEAADTTP
+2485 ITDEASDSTP

-2542 IYFSAGGN
+2542 IYFSVGGN

-2609 TNGNVGFEQSTPLA
+2609 TNGNVGFDQTTPLA

-2636 DYDYLRMQGNG
+2636 DYDYLRLEGSG
-2647 DVDHRVYKIS
+2647 DVDHRVYLPT
-2657 GSNLVAWDYNVTG
+2657 GSNLMIWDYNATG

-2678 NGSSRVG
+2678 DYTTRVG
-2685 LFTNSGLVINEGG
+2685 MFTNSGLVINEGG
-2698 VTGIGLR
+2698 VTGVGLR
-2705 VEGDNNANLL
+2705 VEGDTIANLL

-2730 PGVRFHAT
+2730 PAARFHAT
-2738 QSANTVAAFDRTT
+2738 QSANTVAVFDRTT
-2751 SDGAIISL
+2751 SDGTIISL
-2759 RQDGTEEGTISVSG
+2759 RQAGVEEGTISVSG

-2781 TGSHYAWTDELI
+2781 TGSHYAWTDELL

-2819 VTKTAIANDSKVM
+2819 VTKTSVANDSKVM
-2832 GSYLA
+2832 GAYLA
-2837 LQESNKAYDES
+2837 LQESNRAYDES
-2848 NPHLIMAVGNGEVW
+2848 NPHLIMAVGNGEMW
-2862 VADKGENINIGDYL
+2862 VADKGGNINIGDYL

-2888 AGEFIVSHIIAKAA
+2888 AGEFIVSHIVAKAA
-2902 ESIDWSS
+2902 ESIDWSN

-3030 IDPIQYQDII
+3030 IDPIQYRDTI

-3061 DIEMTEMGSSKLESD
+3061 EIEMTDMGTSKLETQ
-3076 INSNGQA
+3076 INANGQSA
-3083 VVSEPVEEGSVMEP
+3083 VPAPVEETVEP
-3097 VTPEPDTSSEPTS
+3097 SDVPEEGAVDEVAPTEEETDQVPPASEP
-3110 EPATELEPEQTA
+3110 EVTEQAVTE
-3122 ETSTEPEPASV
+3122 EPEPAV
-3133 IEPESEQAAETVIE
+3133 ETDQGGEAEI
-3147 TVE
+3147 

>member
-1 MNVINVTTKI
+1 
-11 KIMNSSKL
+11 MNSSKL
-19 QIKTKSILTLALGLV
+19 QFKTKSILAFALGMV
-34 FALIAAA
+34 FALTVAM
-41 ALVPA
+41 ALMPA

-83 SGIAQCYNTGSISA
+83 SGIAQCYNTASISA
-97 PAVSANSSVLY
+97 PAVSVNSSVLY
-108 ASALGG
+108 ASALTG
-114 GYVINCFA
+114 GYVINCFTA
-122 VSDAGIPYC
+122 SDSSSPYC
-131 DNNGAAWCNRDASCF
+131 DNNGAAWCNRDASCY
-146 GGGNNRLTTCLSGTW
+146 GGGNNRLTTCLAGKW
-161 AYQGASAFT
+161 AYEGAGAYT
-170 CGDCLS
+170 CGDCLT

-204 GTTCNSADVRCNTNY
+204 GTTCDAADVRCNTSY

-237 AGACTAAGGL
+237 AGACTGAGGL
-247 PGTWSCAVDA
+247 TGTWSCAVDA

-306 MGNSVKEDAFVVE
+306 MGNTSKEDAFVVN

-352 IGVGASSSALDFQQ
+352 IGAGASSSALDFQQ
-366 VTDLGN
+366 VTDLGR

-385 TADFSITG
+385 TSDLSIMG
-393 NLNVTGDAIFVNATG
+393 NLNVSGDVFFVNATG
-408 TNIAVA
+408 TNLAVA
-414 EQFLLGQYALLP
+414 EQFLLGQYAVLP
-426 VAGYRPG
+426 AAGYQAG
-433 AMVYSTTDSSP
+433 AMVFSTADSVP
-444 YFWDGTQWVAF
+444 YFWDGSSWVAF
-455 ATGTGAGAGDLQAVT
+455 ATGTGAATGDLQAVT
-470 DIGNITTNW
+470 DIGNTTTNW

-486 STADFYSA
+486 STGDLYATSR
-494 GKVTV
+494 VTI

-514 THDYAHLLID
+514 THDYAHLLLD

-549 IEFQNNG
+549 IEFQQNG
-556 TAYGLLYATPSTYL
+556 TTYGILYGTPSQL
-570 MQSRLGAD
+570 LLQSRLGAD
-578 IRITSY
+578 LVLTSY
-584 TSSDLFISG
+584 SSADIFVSNA
-593 TNGRVGIGST
+593 NGRVGLNTSS
-603 MPQSSLHVASI
+603 PESRLHVSSLD
-614 NFADTPVLTLE
+614 FAAMPILTLE
-625 NLIDTVQTFVVNANP
+625 NLLDTVQTFVVNANP
-640 EGSITASIGDMA
+640 EGVITASIGDMA

-679 TGSGTGDLQAV
+679 TG
-690 TDVGNLT
+690 
-697 TNWIEFAG
+697 
-705 GTSTDSVSILGNVGI
+705 
-720 NTLANPA
+720 
-727 YQLYLYGGPNYG
+727 
-739 EYFAVGDGRFSW
+739 
-751 GDTSDA
+751 
-757 IHIFANK
+757 
-764 DDGEMR
+764 
-770 LSSQSNISIGD
+770 
-781 LNNSFTGARLDFDG
+781 
-795 QNGYT
+795 
-800 YFSNTNVGI
+800 
-809 GTASPMFT
+809 
-817 FHTVNDGTFLGAFTN
+817 
-832 STFSEGI
+832 
-839 MFVNDNWGDEIGMSD
+839 
-854 IRSDGIIAAV
+854 
-864 SKADSSAFYYANRVL
+864 
-879 TARTDIQGLGINTDP
+879 
-894 ARSLHVYAGYGETA
+894 
-908 LARMDNDYGSFE
+908 
-920 MHNVNTNPN
+920 
-929 GFATGT
+929 
-935 IGSLAVDSTSGRLYI
+935 
-950 KETGTGTNTGWV
+950 
-962 AFATGTGAGAGDLQ
+962 AGAGDLQ
-976 AVTDV
+976 AVTDL
-981 GNLTTNWI
+981 GNITTNWI
-989 QFAGGTSTGN
+989 EFSGGTSTGN
-999 FLIDR
+999 FLVNR

-1067 APTGNVG
+1067 ATNGNVG
-1074 IGHNSPTDLLH
+1074 IGTN
-1085 VYSDTRS
+1085 
-1092 SALRVS
+1092 
-1098 SGGGQNAYVI
+1098 
-1108 VDYDRAGGAEGSFS
+1108 
-1122 FQENGVQ
+1122 
-1129 RGVMNSGWNGYDF
+1129 
-1142 FAIGADS
+1142 
-1149 GYDLDFVTTGVPR
+1149 TTL
-1162 VHITNATGRVGI
+1162 
-1174 GTITPSTRLHV
+1174 SRLHV
-1185 NSDAASTTAI
+1185 FSEAASTTAI
-1195 ATYQNNA
+1195 VTHENNA

-1224 LAIDSANG
+1224 LAIDSSNG

-1243 NTGWVALGSAGVA
+1243 NTGWVAFATGTVAGGGTLDDAYNFGGAAAGRQIFTVDGANPVEIINPGLEQWETGLALSNGVFGGGLAFRTQNAFGDRGARIYFTTDTSDPENGTGSYIDWNEQASAFEFGYQTAGTRNSSFYIDYNQMALNVPGTPSNGALGILAGNYNVPVLRLAVPGPALSNQIHMSVGTSTPEAKVTAGSGSLFFRTDGVGSSQQLYVKTTDAGNTGWFPLAGAGVA

-1264 DTGVQVEESADED
+1264 DTGIQVEESADED

-1524 WASLLVDGDGSF
+1524 WASVLVDGDGSF

-1735 VSGVMYIKETGDAT
+1735 VSGVMYIKETGDVT

-1803 SARRWSDVWGAN
+1803 SARRWSDIWGAN

-1854 GTELPGTYRLN
+1854 GTELPGAYRLN
-1865 VAGNAYFSVGED
+1865 VAGSSYFSVGED

-1909 NVGIGESVPSYK
+1909 FVGIGTSAPTDFLHVQGNSDSRIARFSNSLVADGFGFGADLYGGEAGLYEFRGQRLLVGHPIGDANVLMLGQDIAYADQNSK
-1921 LHIDGGVTA
+1921 LFSIGTSTFSHQLLVRGSDTG
-1930 GNNLFRA
+1930 GNNLFRV
-1937 EAGLNGGYISMY
+1937 EGGLNGGYINLY
-1949 VSSTDDRNS
+1949 VNGVDDRNS

-1966 DFNSNSENVMTLANQ
+1966 DFNSNSQNVMTLANQ

-2046 VVYDPTGGTNIDRR
+2046 VVYNSVGGTSIDRR

-2234 TGEAVAVTNGSTGRG
+2234 SGEAVAVTNGSTGRG

-2299 TGASALYIDN
+2299 SGISALYIDN
-2309 SADGYGINIDHFS
+2309 SSDGYGINIDHFS

-2333 SSDGDLINLTN
+2333 ASGGNLIDLNN
-2344 ESAGVGILLANSGT
+2344 ASAGAGLLIDNNGS
-2358 GNGIQIPQTGAGQGI
+2358 GNGITIPQSGAGQGI

-2379 GTGMQLDNNTANH
+2379 GIGMQLDNNTANN
-2392 GFILTNGSTGNG
+2392 GFVLVTNSTGNG
-2404 MNVRNNGTSGN
+2404 MNVQNSGN
-2415 GIYINNDTDG
+2415 SSNGIRIDNDTDG
-2425 AGILIDDTLGKT
+2425 SGIYIDDTLGKA
-2437 SININK
+2437 SINVSK
-2443 SGGSGDLIKM
+2443 PSGSGDLIRLS
-2453 ANSGSGDSIE
+2453 NS
-2463 ILQASTGKGLLLT
+2463 
-2476 NLGTGDSLY
+2476 GTGDSLDIAHSSSGAAIKLANTGSGHSFY
-2485 IADEAADTTP
+2485 ITDEASDSTP
-2495 FVLTSKGDLGI
+2495 FVLTANGDLGI
-2506 GTDQP
+2506 GAASP
-2511 DGRLHILA
+2511 DARLEIAGDASLA
-2519 DNSSQSPTLLKFQS
+2519 DVTLLKFQAT
-2533 LNDPDIQSQ
+2533 NDNDIQSE

-2559 GNGGALS
+2559 GNGGAL
-2566 ILDGTTEVAK
+2566 IIKDGTSEVGK
-2576 FMINGVVIN
+2576 FLNNGFIIN
-2585 DGSTA
+2585 DGGLA
-2590 SIDFR
+2590 NVDFR
-2595 VESDTNT
+2595 VESDTDT
-2602 HALFVDA
+2602 HALFADA
-2609 TNGNVGFEQSTPLA
+2609 TNGNVGFDQSVPLA

-2628 GTTAGSAA
+2628 NTTAGSAV
-2636 DYDYLRMQGNG
+2636 DYNYMRLQGAG
-2647 DVDHRVYKIS
+2647 DVDHRLYIPT
-2657 GSNLVAWDYNVTG
+2657 GSNLMIWDYNVTG

-2678 NGSSRVG
+2678 NGASRVG
-2685 LFTNSGLVINEGG
+2685 LFTNSGLVINDGG
-2698 VTGIGLR
+2698 VAGVGLR
-2705 VEGDNNANLL
+2705 VEGDTNANLL
-2715 YTDAA
+2715 YTDAT

-2730 PGVRFHAT
+2730 PAARFHAT
-2738 QSANTVAAFDRTT
+2738 QSANTVAVFDRTT
-2751 SDGAIISL
+2751 SDGVIISL
-2759 RQDGTEEGTISVSG
+2759 RQAGVEEGTISVSG

-2781 TGSHYAWTDELI
+2781 TGSHYAWTDELL

-2807 LHNNPQSEIVYG
+2807 LHNNSQSEIVYG
-2819 VTKTAIANDSKVM
+2819 VAKTAVANDSKVM
-2832 GSYLA
+2832 GAYLA

-2862 VADKGENINIGDYL
+2862 VADKGDNINIGDYL
-2876 ISSDVAGHAQKD
+2876 ISSDVVGHAQKD
-2888 AGEFIVSHIIAKAA
+2888 TGEFIVSHIVAKAA
-2902 ESIDWSS
+2902 EAIDWSN
-2909 VTTEIDGVKHKK
+2909 VTIEIDGVKHKK

-2947 TNLEV
+2947 TSLEV
-2952 VDLAVGNAVFEGNIT
+2952 VDLAVGNAVF
-2967 VMEHVVLS
+2967 
-2975 RDAVGQAMI
+2975 AVSYTH
-2984 LTGEKKVSVTFEVP
+2984 LT
-2998 YDQLPIVTVTPFGAK
+2998 LPTIYLV
-3013 RMDYGVEN
+3013 
-3021 VSLTGFDIV
+3021 
-3030 IDPIQYQDII
+3030 
-3040 FNWHAFGNREAKVF
+3040 
-3054 VSNGTTL
+3054 
-3061 DIEMTEMGSSKLESD
+3061 
-3076 INSNGQA
+3076 
-3083 VVSEPVEEGSVMEP
+3083 
-3097 VTPEPDTSSEPTS
+3097 
-3110 EPATELEPEQTA
+3110 
-3122 ETSTEPEPASV
+3122 
-3133 IEPESEQAAETVIE
+3133 
-3147 TVE
+3147 